1 MPTTPL
7 RQPIGGWYRVGTFC
21 VEMLVYVDFSVLR
34 NEPPFRL
41 LEKSTLLLGG
51 TL

>member
-21 VEMLVYVDFSVLR
+21 VEMLVYVDFS
-34 NEPPFRL
+34 EPPFRL